1 MIITKIIPIKTRNES
16 DVITEN
22 MPLLG
27 TLNLFTKSKVETSFL
42 KPMNKLTF
50 DFNYS
55 MLYTSKVNEC
65 TTQLPIPNRVEIDP
79 ASNIDFSGLYHFT
92 LMPNLEL
99 FWKSGYPFSIY
110 ADLQET
116 AAVITTPADTSD
128 LCALF
133 NTLGRI
139 GAQLGYSSTNIEIV
153 TDISEKLKTDLPL
166 KIF

>member
-1 MIITKIIPIKTRNES
+1 
-16 DVITEN
+16 

-65 TTQLPIPNRVEIDP
+65 TTQLPIPNRVEINP

-92 LMPNLEL
+92 LMPNLRVVLEEWL
-99 FWKSGYPFSIY
+99 PI
-110 ADLQET
+110 LN
-116 AAVITTPADTSD
+116 
-128 LCALF
+128 LC
-133 NTLGRI
+133 
-139 GAQLGYSSTNIEIV
+139 
-153 TDISEKLKTDLPL
+153 
-166 KIF
+166 